1 MAPDQKYKAVMD
13 ALNELATEESCTKTE
28 RKNMLYDLRSEID
41 SLIHVLEFDEDDD

>member
-1 MAPDQKYKAVMD
+1 MGVQQKYNAVMD
-13 ALNELATEESCTKTE
+13 ALNDLVAEESCTKTE